1 MVQAVHS
8 GADLESAIQNCLGY
22 RSEVELA
29 ETFIYSGL
37 YFQLFQGT
45 SIFSGSRL
53 HGWGADKSY
62 FWFAIWITS
71 NTFNFYFNLQSLY
84 QINV

>member
-1 MVQAVHS
+1 MQAVHS
-8 GADLESAIQNCLGY
+8 GADLESAIQNCMGY

-29 ETFIYSGL
+29 EIFMYSGL
-37 YFQLFQGT
+37 YFQLLQGTRT

-62 FWFAIWITS
+62 FWFTVWITS
-71 NTFNFYFNLQSLY
+71 NTFNFYFNLHS
-84 QINV
+84 